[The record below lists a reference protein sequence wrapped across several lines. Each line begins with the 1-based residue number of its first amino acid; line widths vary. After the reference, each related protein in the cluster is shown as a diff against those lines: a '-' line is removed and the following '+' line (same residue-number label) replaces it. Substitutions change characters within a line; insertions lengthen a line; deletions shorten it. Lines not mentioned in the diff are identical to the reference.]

1 MNSKRVFFL
10 MCAVVGIL
18 LIATVGIV
26 IAGNQ
31 MLHKK
36 ASSLTSY
43 KLDNK
48 VLDEQQS
55 SLNQAKK
62 DIEKYSDLE
71 KIAKSVVPQDKDQ
84 AEAVRE
90 IVKIAADNG
99 IFLSNISFPVSTL
112 GQTAPKASST
122 DQSSSSSSATA
133 SKAPPVTQ
141 VQAVDGIPGVYTLQ
155 ITMQQDSNKPVT
167 YDKFISFLTG
177 LEQNR
182 RTSQVTNITVTPN
195 PGDRSK
201 ITFGLTVQAYIKP

>member
-1 MNSKRVFFL
+1 MNSKRVFFI
-10 MCAVVGIL
+10 MCGIVGIL
-18 LIATVGIV
+18 VVSTIGMV

-36 ASSLTSY
+36 ANSLMSY

-62 DIEKYSDLE
+62 DIEKYADLE
-71 KIAKSVVPQDKDQ
+71 KIAQSVVPQDKDQ

-90 IVKIAADNG
+90 IVKIAGDNG
-99 IFLSNISFPVSTL
+99 IVLSSVSFPVSTL

-122 DQSSSSSSATA
+122 DQSSASSSTSTP
-133 SKAPPVTQ
+133 KTPPVTQ

-155 ITMQQDSNKPVT
+155 VNIQQDANKPVT
-167 YDKFISFLTG
+167 YAKFISFLSS

-201 ITFGLTVQAYIKP
+201 LTFSLTLQAFIKP